1 MSDYEHDGNIF
12 TGYEDELREHREY
25 RKYDYDYEHTDA
37 FEAGMML
44 SDIDDE
50 WAEEREYSGYVPSH
64 SPRKPKQGQKKSGGT
79 PSSHSSKKPKQA
91 SKLDGCFLN
100 SVGFWII
107 VIIYLL
113 LRYCG

>member
-1 MSDYEHDGNIF
+1 
-12 TGYEDELREHREY
+12 
-25 RKYDYDYEHTDA
+25 
-37 FEAGMML
+37 MMQ

-50 WAEEREYSGYVPSH
+50 WAEEQEYSGYAPSH
-64 SPRKPKQGQKKSGGT
+64 SPREPKQGQKKSGGT
-79 PSSHSSKKPKQA
+79 SSSHSSAKSKQGQKNGSYTPPSHSSKKPKQA